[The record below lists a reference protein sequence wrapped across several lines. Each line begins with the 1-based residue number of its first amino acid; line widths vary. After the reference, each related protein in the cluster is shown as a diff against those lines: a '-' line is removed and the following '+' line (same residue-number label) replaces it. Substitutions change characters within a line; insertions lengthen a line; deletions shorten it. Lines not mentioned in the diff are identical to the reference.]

1 MKKKI
6 TTKPKAGFDLVHAV
20 IPIKDVGE
28 TFMWSGNVY
37 VLLSIYINKC
47 GLTIGCLCRDTENK
61 QIVSMDPF
69 LYEEFIDNGGVFE

>member
-28 TFMWSGNVY
+28 MFSWGSNDY
-37 VLLSIYINKC
+37 VLIGIYINKY
-47 GLTIGCLCRDTENK
+47 GLTIGCLCRDINSK